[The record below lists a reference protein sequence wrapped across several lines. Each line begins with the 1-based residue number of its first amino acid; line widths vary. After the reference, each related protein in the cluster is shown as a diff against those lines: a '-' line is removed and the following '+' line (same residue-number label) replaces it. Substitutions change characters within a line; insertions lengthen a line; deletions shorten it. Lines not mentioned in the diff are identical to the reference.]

1 MLNISIKKLIL
12 LKMTRNHVRYG
23 KSIPLFL
30 NKIIKKW
37 RYKILLKKVTKQ
49 KLKRTYLRKGDHSL
63 VLIASFLTHVK
74 YLGWSDEQIKET
86 LQDARSKDYEYLYE
100 TLKRAVEV
108 P

>member
-1 MLNISIKKLIL
+1 
-12 LKMTRNHVRYG
+12 
-23 KSIPLFL
+23 
-30 NKIIKKW
+30 
-37 RYKILLKKVTKQ
+37 
-49 KLKRTYLRKGDHSL
+49 TYLRKGDHSL